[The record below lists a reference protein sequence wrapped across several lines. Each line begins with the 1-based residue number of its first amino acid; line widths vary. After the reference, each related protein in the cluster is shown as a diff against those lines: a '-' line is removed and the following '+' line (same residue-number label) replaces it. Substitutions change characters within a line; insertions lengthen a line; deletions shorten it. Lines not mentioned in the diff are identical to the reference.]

1 MHVCIYV
8 SNTLAMSWRC
18 VRAMGFEFCVSSHF
32 MTVRVRVEDPLAR
45 AQALELID
53 MVHEVK
59 EAVLLESESEASG
72 M

>member
-1 MHVCIYV
+1 
-8 SNTLAMSWRC
+8 
-18 VRAMGFEFCVSSHF
+18 